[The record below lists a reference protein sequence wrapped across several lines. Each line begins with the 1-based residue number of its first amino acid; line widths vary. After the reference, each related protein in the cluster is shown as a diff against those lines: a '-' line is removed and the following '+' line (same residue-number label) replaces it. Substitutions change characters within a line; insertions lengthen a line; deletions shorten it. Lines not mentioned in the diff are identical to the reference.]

1 MSLKRGIWSN
11 LLIWSS
17 MAATD
22 WGSHNLQ
29 STVPDDWD
37 MVLKSYGSGSSS
49 SVNMVWRMTLVLYL
63 RKSQAFLNFWWSTV
77 NFLRWRSARQIA
89 LISSVIRTSPFLRA
103 TAYKHEE
110 SSDRTKILDF
120 FLFHLKHPFDE
131 LLSKIIL
138 KSSIAVLLLRKIQ
151 KLKIRGGRPLDPPE
165 NDENLC
171 NFKWLVHKNGKEP
184 GFAALLGK

>member
-1 MSLKRGIWSN
+1 MKN
-11 LLIWSS
+11 PP
-17 MAATD
+17 TE
-22 WGSHNLQ
+22 
-29 STVPDDWD
+29 P
-37 MVLKSYGSGSSS
+37 K
-49 SVNMVWRMTLVLYL
+49 
-63 RKSQAFLNFWWSTV
+63 FW
-77 NFLRWRSARQIA
+77 I
-89 LISSVIRTSPFLRA
+89 
-103 TAYKHEE
+103 
-110 SSDRTKILDF
+110 F